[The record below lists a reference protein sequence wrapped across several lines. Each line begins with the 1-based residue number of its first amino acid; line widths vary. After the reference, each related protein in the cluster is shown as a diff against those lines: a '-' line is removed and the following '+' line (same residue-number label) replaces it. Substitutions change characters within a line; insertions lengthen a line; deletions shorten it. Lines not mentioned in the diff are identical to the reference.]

1 MNVMGKNLLM
11 IFTRNPELGK
21 VKTRLAKT
29 TGNEAAL
36 EIYKLLLHHTFTIT
50 KKLNCHKMVY
60 YSDSINQ
67 NDIWTQSTYQK
78 REQKGE
84 NLGERMLNAFSEN
97 LSNYDKI
104 IIIGSDIHE
113 LKPEHIEQAFKK
125 LDTHDIVIGPAKDGG
140 YYLLGLKLLN
150 SNIFRNKN
158 WGTSTVLEK
167 TLEDLK
173 NENVHLLEVLNDIDT
188 YEDLIGNDVFRPFI
202 KNNQ

>member
-1 MNVMGKNLLM
+1 
-11 IFTRNPELGK
+11 
-21 VKTRLAKT
+21 
-29 TGNEAAL
+29 
-36 EIYKLLLHHTFTIT
+36 
-50 KKLNCHKMVY
+50 
-60 YSDSINQ
+60 
-67 NDIWTQSTYQK
+67 
-78 REQKGE
+78 GE

-173 NENVHLLEVLNDIDT
+173 NENVHLLEVLNDI
-188 YEDLIGNDVFRPFI
+188 
-202 KNNQ
+202 